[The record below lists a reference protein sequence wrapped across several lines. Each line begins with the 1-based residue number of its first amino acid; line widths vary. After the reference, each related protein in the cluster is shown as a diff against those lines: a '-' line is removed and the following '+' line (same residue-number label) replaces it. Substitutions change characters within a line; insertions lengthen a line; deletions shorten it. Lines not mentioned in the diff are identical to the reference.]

1 MHITNMQ
8 HVCFWQWCLTHYNCS
23 ISSIIHQ
30 SDCIN
35 NKNETPRGMKP
46 SCQTNSVQ
54 LLPVITNSEG
64 GTRDVGKHTHITDGC
79 LTKILLC
86 NYYCRMTLNLPQA
99 EVTCQ

>member
-1 MHITNMQ
+1 
-8 HVCFWQWCLTHYNCS
+8 
-23 ISSIIHQ
+23 
-30 SDCIN
+30 
-35 NKNETPRGMKP
+35 MKP